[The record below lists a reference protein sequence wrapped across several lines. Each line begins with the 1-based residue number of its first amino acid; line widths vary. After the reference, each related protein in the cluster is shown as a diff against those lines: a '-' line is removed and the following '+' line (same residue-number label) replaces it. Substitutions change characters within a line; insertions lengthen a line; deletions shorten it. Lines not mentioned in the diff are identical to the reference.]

1 VDYLTLLNQQYYA
14 QQQEELLRRA
24 YMETAMREQM
34 QQARRGLPVGGVGIG
49 ALLSTMGDSFDDLV
63 PSLGFG
69 ATAPNMS
76 VNTAASYL
84 PTVPN
89 YTAEPIMS
97 SMPPSSGLAAAA
109 PYLGAAGALYGGAT
123 LARNLMDRR
132 KDPKGG
138 AMSGAALGGGLAA
151 AAPLLGFASLGPVG
165 ILGAALAGGVLG
177 GGLGLFGNSKNYFD
191 AKARHDSLAR
201 ITGDKKMPLQFS
213 GGQSLSPQ
221 EFAKNSATY
230 NYDQS
235 SPTMERDISVSNPLA
250 YVLTGER
257 DPFAKRLTDL
267 SGAIANLSKQGV
279 GAGELYSKF
288 GVDPNE
294 ARRRIQ
300 SASDLDNS
308 VRAAYLAGLDR
319 TFGSVPRAPQPP
331 ERSMTQAI
339 RGMVSPG
346 AQIVDTGFSKQPP
359 RSLGD
364 VVGKMPFSIA
374 TERKN
379 PLFSPRQNSNGR
391 IALY

>member
-1 VDYLTLLNQQYYA
+1 
-14 QQQEELLRRA
+14 
-24 YMETAMREQM
+24 
-34 QQARRGLPVGGVGIG
+34 
-49 ALLSTMGDSFDDLV
+49 
-63 PSLGFG
+63 
-69 ATAPNMS
+69 
-76 VNTAASYL
+76 
-84 PTVPN
+84 
-89 YTAEPIMS
+89 
-97 SMPPSSGLAAAA
+97 
-109 PYLGAAGALYGGAT
+109 
-123 LARNLMDRR
+123 MDRR

-165 ILGAALAGGVLG
+165 ILGAALAGGALG

-191 AKARHDSLAR
+191 AKDRHDSLAR
-201 ITGDKKMPLQFS
+201 ITGDKKKPLQFS
-213 GGQSLSPQ
+213 GGQSLSSQ
-221 EFAKNSATY
+221 EFAKNNQTY

-250 YVLTGER
+250 YILTGER
-257 DPFAKRLTDL
+257 NPMGKRLTDM

-288 GVDPNE
+288 GVDPND
-294 ARRRIQ
+294 ARRRIE
-300 SASDLDNS
+300 SASNLDNS

-319 TFGSVPRAPQPP
+319 TFGSVPRAPQPS
-331 ERSMTQAI
+331 ERSMAEAI

-346 AQIVDTGFSKQPP
+346 AQVVDTGFSKQPP

-364 VVGKMPFSIA
+364 VVGRMPFSIA

-379 PLFSPRQNSNGR
+379 PLFSPRQNNNGR